1 MKRSWL
7 LIPVLLVAL
16 SCRQTPDYVI
26 QEDDM
31 AELLADI
38 QVANAVVELNL
49 DYYNNDS
56 LKKVVKQ
63 SVFARHNVTQEQFD
77 TSLMWYGH
85 NLDIYKDIY
94 ENVTNILENR
104 QKEVQQEARKAGQQL
119 VATGDS
125 VDIWNGSHN
134 LLFDKRQNGE
144 TIQLAFSLSSDNDSR
159 PGDRYVWKLDAKNTR
174 QPADLLIGI
183 DYKDGTSE
191 YQTKSTT
198 PEYATEVILQADS
211 TKLPDRIYG
220 YLLYRM
226 KTETSVF
233 VNEISLTRTRLNK
246 ENYTSHPYQK
256 KWK

>member
-1 MKRSWL
+1 MKRLWL
-7 LIPVLLVAL
+7 LIPVLLVTL

-94 ENVTNILENR
+94 ENVTNILEYR

-144 TIQLAFSLSSDNDSR
+144 IIQLAFSLSSDNDSR

-198 PEYATEVILQADS
+198 P
-211 TKLPDRIYG
+211 
-220 YLLYRM
+220 
-226 KTETSVF
+226 
-233 VNEISLTRTRLNK
+233 
-246 ENYTSHPYQK
+246 
-256 KWK
+256 